1 MATYPD
7 IEVGDYVTA
16 DLLTSM
22 LPVQVVKQ
30 ADESVSS
37 NATPQDDNELV
48 LPVEANAT
56 YLLTMWVA
64 YTSTSETPD
73 FRCDFT
79 VPSGADLQRTVY
91 GTDAAITGTS
101 TGTVVQSLNTAAGT
115 DDGRGAINGGL
126 TAHVWGRLTVSSTA
140 GNIQF
145 RWAQVTSNAA
155 AVVVK
160 AGSWMRL
167 ERTA

>member
-1 MATYPD
+1 MSTYPD

-22 LPVQVVKQ
+22 QFIEVVKQ
-30 ADESVSS
+30 ADEAVSS
-37 NATPQDDNELV
+37 NGTPQDDNELV

-56 YLLTMWVA
+56 YTLEMWVG
-64 YTSTSETPD
+64 YSSTSNTPD

-79 VPSGADLQRTVY
+79 VPSGADLVRSVY
-91 GTDAAITGTS
+91 GLVSSATATS
-101 TGTVVQSLNTAAGT
+101 GSVEYSLNPTAGT
-115 DDGRGAINGGL
+115 DDGRAAINGSV
-126 TAHVWGRLTVSSTA
+126 TVYIVGRLTTSGTA

-145 RWAQVTSNAA
+145 RWSQNTSDAA
-155 AVVVK
+155 AVTVK

-167 ERTA
+167 KRTA